1 VKPILAFLLIAVLFV
16 AGCDTMNVQQYR
28 IMGVATGSPDA
39 AKVKSILQSVADK
52 TGLRDKTSDSRVPDT
67 LVLYEQTPQAFRV
80 DIGARFYHDDTL
92 VDVIGGFGP
101 TPPAFKQAKRLLAP
115 ALSAEFGS
123 RFRFHSH
130 SCRYHHRHED
140 VV

>member
-67 LVLYEQTPQAFRV
+67 FVLYEQTPQAFRV
-80 DIGARFYHDDTL
+80 DIGARFYHDDIL

-123 RFRFHSH
+123 RFSIPQPFVPIPSQP
-130 SCRYHHRHED
+130 
-140 VV
+140 